1 GVGRPPNR
9 FGRVLTTN
17 STERRFTFMRSAFAV
32 IMVIALVKLFWVQT
46 IGGTELAARAESQR
60 QVHQVLPATRG
71 AIVDLDGD
79 PIAFTREARDLSIQP
94 LVEQRNAEA
103 RRELDST
110 KPTWDELVVEI
121 ADEFEAVLG
130 DAVDRD
136 EIEAK
141 LSSGG
146 GFTYLVRNVDVTQAN
161 ALVREF
167 PMIGAERVDI
177 REYPGGALAA
187 NVVGATTK
195 SDEGKLIGLQGIEA
209 HFNDQLDGED
219 GRQTFDRA
227 QDNTV
232 IPGTLRN
239 VTEPRDGDTI
249 RLTLDADLQ
258 WHVQKAIQ
266 SAKDTS
272 GAKSASAVVLD
283 AQTGEVRAMANDN
296 TFNPAVGVGAELER
310 GADLGNPAIT
320 SPFEP
325 GSVQKI
331 ITAAA
336 AIEAGLTHPDE
347 VHSVDGSIR
356 MEGVTVSDAWQHGPT
371 PYTTTG
377 IFGKSSNVGTL
388 MLAQRVGKEPFSQ
401 YLEKFGLGQRSG
413 IELAGES
420 EGLVPDLQNWQGGT
434 FANLPIGQGL
444 SMTTLQMAG
453 IYQTIANDGVR
464 VPPRIVAERVGPDGE
479 SHPTE
484 RPEGERVIST
494 ETART
499 VRDMFRAVVQSGP
512 GAQAGTG
519 PQAAVAGYQIS
530 GKTGTAQQIDPGC
543 SCYSNSRYWITFAGI
558 LPADDPRYVIAIML
572 DAPSRGVLGA
582 SAAPLFHDIASWL
595 VNRDN
600 IPPSAP
606 APELVLQAR

>member
-1 GVGRPPNR
+1 
-9 FGRVLTTN
+9 
-17 STERRFTFMRSAFAV
+17 M
-32 IMVIALVKLFWVQT
+32 
-46 IGGTELAARAESQR
+46 
-60 QVHQVLPATRG
+60 
-71 AIVDLDGD
+71 
-79 PIAFTREARDLSIQP
+79 
-94 LVEQRNAEA
+94 
-103 RRELDST
+103 
-110 KPTWDELVVEI
+110 
-121 ADEFEAVLG
+121 
-130 DAVDRD
+130 
-136 EIEAK
+136 
-141 LSSGG
+141 
-146 GFTYLVRNVDVTQAN
+146 
-161 ALVREF
+161 
-167 PMIGAERVDI
+167 
-177 REYPGGALAA
+177 
-187 NVVGATTK
+187 
-195 SDEGKLIGLQGIEA
+195 
-209 HFNDQLDGED
+209 
-219 GRQTFDRA
+219 
-227 QDNTV
+227 

-239 VTEPRDGDTI
+239 VSEPRDGDTI

-266 SAKDTS
+266 SAKDSS
-272 GAKSASAVVLD
+272 GAENASAVVLD
-283 AQTGEVRAMANDN
+283 AKTGEVRAMANDN
-296 TFNPAVGVGAELER
+296 TFNPAVGIGAELER
-310 GADLGNPAIT
+310 GADLGNPAVT

-331 ITAAA
+331 ITASA
-336 AIEAGLTHPDE
+336 AIEAGLTDPEE
-347 VHSVDGSIR
+347 VHSVDGSIS

-388 MLAQRVGKEPFSQ
+388 MLAQRVGKQSFSE
-401 YLEKFGLGQRSG
+401 YLEKFGLGQKSG

-464 VPPRIVAERVGPDGE
+464 VPPRVVAEQIGPDGT
-479 SHPTE
+479 SVVPD
-484 RPEGERVIST
+484 RPEGERVVSE

-519 PQAAVAGYQIS
+519 PQAAIAGYQIS

-558 LPADDPRYVIAIML
+558 LPADDPEYVIAIML
-572 DAPSRGVLGA
+572 DAPQRGVLGA

-606 APELVLQAR
+606 ARELILQAQ